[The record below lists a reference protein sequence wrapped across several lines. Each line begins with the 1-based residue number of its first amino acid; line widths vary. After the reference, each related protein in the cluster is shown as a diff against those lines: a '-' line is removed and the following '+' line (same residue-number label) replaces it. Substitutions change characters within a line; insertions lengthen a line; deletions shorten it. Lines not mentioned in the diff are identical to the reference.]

1 MPLLDREPVE
11 DTSLREVATRIAIPL
26 VALVALFVASFFSR
40 DVHRATRSFL
50 IGLVFLAAF
59 STLVILM
66 RFEMGRRR
74 LWLAG
79 ALVAFAAL
87 LVAIM

>member
-1 MPLLDREPVE
+1 LIGLAVFAGNSR
-11 DTSLREVATRIAIPL
+11 REVSHS
-26 VALVALFVASFFSR
+26 V
-40 DVHRATRSFL
+40 L

-74 LWLAG
+74 FWLAG

-87 LVAIM
+87 VVGLMSFIQP